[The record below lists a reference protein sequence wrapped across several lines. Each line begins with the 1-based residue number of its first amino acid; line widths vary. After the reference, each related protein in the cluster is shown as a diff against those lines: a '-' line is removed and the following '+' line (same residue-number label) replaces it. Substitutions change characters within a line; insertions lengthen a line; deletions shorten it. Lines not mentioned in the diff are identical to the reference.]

1 MIKNNSVTALFVS
14 ILTFSGFANALPAE
28 QNQLRIQTSDSKRGM
43 DTGFSTLA
51 SWRKGAENLHR
62 VNGLIF
68 INGFESKNPTSAAEI
83 AHKAANA
90 LNADINYDAPNERGA
105 IAEFTK
111 DKAEFLI
118 SNKEGFDLAHI
129 TTRDYSNQKMRYD
142 IPTKSFSSASVDVAI
157 DFVYSAEVEF
167 IEGFSASVHKKT
179 AGGFVAVTI
188 DDEPAI
194 EIKTDGKST
203 EQLEKELAQLI
214 GSKSHFS
221 ETPIYPNYA
230 EEKSRNYKQFD
241 GGEVQLLNLNATSI
255 TIDVADSGLGV
266 LTKFSFPD
274 ANKPTDVANKVP
286 YIFGVLLTGFLGYLF
301 YVMKIKRKEEN
312 LQS

>member
-1 MIKNNSVTALFVS
+1 MMKNNALTALLVS
-14 ILTFSGFANALPAE
+14 AMAFSGVAHALPAE

-43 DTGFSTLA
+43 DTGFSTLT

-68 INGFESKNPTSAAEI
+68 INGFESKNPTSAVEI

-118 SNKEGFDLAHI
+118 SNRDGFDLAHI
-129 TTRDYSNQKMRYD
+129 TTRDYSNQKIQYD
-142 IPTKSFSSASVDVAI
+142 IPNKSFSSAGVNVAI
-157 DFVYSAEVEF
+157 DLVYSAEVEF
-167 IEGFSASVHKKT
+167 IEGFSSGIHKKT
-179 AGGFVAVTI
+179 AGGFVSVTI
-188 DDEPAI
+188 DDEPTI
-194 EIKTDGKST
+194 QIKTDEKST
-203 EQLEKELAQLI
+203 EQLEKELVQLI
-214 GSKSHFS
+214 GSKSQFS
-221 ETPIYPNYA
+221 ITPIYPNYV
-230 EEKSRNYKQFD
+230 EERSRNYKPFD
-241 GGEVQLLNLNATSI
+241 GGEIQLLNLNAKSI

-286 YIFGVLLTGFLGYLF
+286 YIFGVLLTLFLGYLF
-301 YVMKIKRKEEN
+301 YVMTIKVKKEDI
-312 LQS
+312 QS